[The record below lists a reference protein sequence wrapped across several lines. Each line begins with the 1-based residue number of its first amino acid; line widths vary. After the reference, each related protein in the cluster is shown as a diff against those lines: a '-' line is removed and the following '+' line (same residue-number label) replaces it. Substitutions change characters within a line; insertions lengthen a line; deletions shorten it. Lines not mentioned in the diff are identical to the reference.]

1 MLPPLAAYLTSDFF
15 ILVPIRRQSSKLLD
29 LGFRNRPG
37 KFETGELQIVGQ
49 EIRVGMR
56 QAFQHH
62 DGGRSSEVNHTL
74 TECVPASVRKS
85 TADSIQAG
93 SILGSVQSPQRRHQ

>member
-1 MLPPLAAYLTSDFF
+1 MLPPLAAYLTSVFF

-62 DGGRSSEVNHTL
+62 DSGRSSKVDHTF
-74 TECVPASVRKS
+74 T
-85 TADSIQAG
+85 
-93 SILGSVQSPQRRHQ
+93 